1 MAPIQLGTKF
11 EAEERSVFL
20 LENLANFSGELA
32 NCPRFSEK
40 LAHCVSIFV
49 DDAFSISHRML
60 SSTVGVAGFCHASLA
75 GFNFE
80 KELTDLLRLVDTTTP
95 PYFAIVK

>member
-1 MAPIQLGTKF
+1 MPIQLSTKI

-20 LENLANFSGELA
+20 LENLANFNGELA

-40 LAHCVSIFV
+40 LAHCVGIFV
-49 DDAFSISHRML
+49 DDAFSVSHRML
-60 SSTVGVAGFCHASLA
+60 ASTVGVAGFCHASLA

-80 KELTDLLRLVDTTTP
+80 KELSDLLRLLDTTDS